1 MPVYPGKIVKIS
13 TNYPF
18 SSCTYQVTV
27 HDGEKNTTLSFAE
40 VSGLKREYE
49 TVTYKHGWSFK
60 LGYFIIP
67 GDIKPIHI
75 TMKRG
80 IFVDGDYLDEW
91 FESMDKRVNVFYTED
106 NPLHTRDV
114 EIALFNGYGAEG
126 AATVTWKVRGAIPV
140 KLEAPNFNASSNEV
154 AIESLELVAK
164 DIEVTYG

>member
-1 MPVYPGKIVKIS
+1 MALTPGQILTSYPVP
-13 TNYPF
+13 
-18 SSCTYQVTV
+18 SCNYQVTV
-27 HDGEKNTTLSFAE
+27 HDGDKNPTISFAE
-40 VSGLKREYE
+40 VTGLKREYE

-80 IFVDGDYLDEW
+80 VFVDDEYLDAW
-91 FESMDKRVNVFYTED
+91 FESMDKWVNVFYPTN
-106 NPLHTRDV
+106 NPLRTRDV
-114 EIALFNGYGAEG
+114 EIALFNGYGTHAG
-126 AATVTWKVRGAIPV
+126 PTVTWKVRGAIPV
-140 KLEAPNFNASSNEV
+140 KLEAPTFNASSNEV